1 MSAAMTIEVRGSS
14 SGAVRLPVEVLSEA
28 DLQARYDRLTALVL
42 RVGDWLTGPQAQL
55 LPPAEWEHRFTRY
68 QQHLEELR
76 RLGDLLRPVSLRE
89 SFEPL
94 AGDALVHEV
103 MELFAG

>member
-1 MSAAMTIEVRGSS
+1 MSAGMTIEVRGLKGS
-14 SGAVRLPVEVLSEA
+14 AERLSVEVLGET

-42 RVGDWLTGPQAQL
+42 RVGDWLSGPQAQL
-55 LPPAEWEHRFTRY
+55 LPPAEWEHHFARY

-89 SFEPL
+89 GFEPL
-94 AGDALVHEV
+94 AGDALIHEV